1 MLKICNKRKGE
12 KCLIISVKT
21 FIFLF
26 FISLTTNAIGQET
39 YEVVSTSRLNV
50 RSKPSTNSSIIGTL
64 NPHEQVDVYSIIDS
78 WAKISYKSR
87 MAYVSSKYIRKIE
100 IKENIPVVVERQEEN
115 NPITSE
121 TKETEISE
129 VIYNEPTKKDNI
141 GIDFVPSIY
150 GGFTNFVSDNASPKG
165 NIGFGADFAF
175 QFIANRPIGFI
186 PKDYYME
193 ASLGYSL
200 KGSGAF
206 PLHYIIMKLSP
217 IGYRYMISDFML
229 LSKIGVYT
237 GYTFSTIET
246 NSHSFDTNID
256 IGILCEIGIEYKRVG
271 VGLSYEQGFANV
283 CNSNLR
289 LNNQCV
295 FLNLSYRLFNLK

>member
-1 MLKICNKRKGE
+1 MLKINNKQKGE
-12 KCLIISVKT
+12 KFPIIYFKT
-21 FIFLF
+21 FVFLL
-26 FISLTTNAIGQET
+26 FINLASNVMGQEK
-39 YEVVSTSRLNV
+39 YEVISTSRLNV
-50 RSKPSTNSSIIGTL
+50 RNKPSTNSSVIGTL
-64 NPHEQVDVYSIIDS
+64 NPHEQIDVYSIIDS

-100 IKENIPVVVERQEEN
+100 VKEDIPIVVEYKEES
-115 NPITSE
+115 NPVASE
-121 TKETEISE
+121 TKETETPKM
-129 VIYNEPTKKDNI
+129 IYNAPTKNDNI
-141 GIDFVPSIY
+141 EIDFVPSIY

-165 NIGFGADFAF
+165 NIGFGVDFAF
-175 QFIANRPIGFI
+175 QFTANQPISFI

-206 PLHYIIMKLSP
+206 PLHYITMKLSP
-217 IGYRYMISDFML
+217 VGYRYIISDFML
-229 LSKIGVYT
+229 LGKIGTYV

-246 NSHSFDTNID
+246 NSHSFDTNVD
-256 IGILCEIGIEYKRVG
+256 IGILCEIGVEYKRIG
-271 VGLSYEQGFANV
+271 VGFSYERGFTNV
-283 CNSNLR
+283 CNSNLK